1 MTPSKKYYWL
11 RLKDDFFQQ
20 KEIKK
25 LRKIAG
31 GDTYTVIYLK
41 MLLIAMKQDNK
52 LYFEGVEDKFEEE
65 LALELD
71 EEIDNVKMTLAFLKV
86 QNLIE
91 QITEEDFLLT
101 KCCDMVGKETAGAE
115 RTRKCRQNKI
125 ENNNILLQCN
135 TDVTISNTE
144 IEKEKD
150 IYIDINNNV
159 HQDAQNA
166 PSKKEINSFFELI
179 WSLYP
184 SKKGKANISDSKKKE
199 LFKYGDEIKIAIQR
213 YIEFVEQTRKKG
225 FALEYKNGSTFF
237 NSGYVDYLDDNYS
250 PMPTEVITKSNN
262 SKLNSPNKFHNFEQ
276 RVEDYTP
283 EQLEEIGRKNL
294 EKKLKKLGMG
304 GSHESAN

>member
-41 MLLIAMKQDNK
+41 MLLIAMKQENK

-71 EEIDNVKMTLAFLKV
+71 EEVDNVKMTLAFLKA

-101 KCCDMVGKETAGAE
+101 KCCDMVGKETVGAE

-125 ENNNILLQCN
+125 ESNNILLQCN
-135 TDVTISNTE
+135 TDVTKSNTE
-144 IEKEKD
+144 KEKEKE
-150 IYIDINNNV
+150 IYIDINNIV
-159 HQDAQNA
+159 HQDA
-166 PSKKEINSFFELI
+166 PHTPTKKEINDYFEKI
-179 WSLYP
+179 WALYP
-184 SKKGKANISDSKKKE
+184 SKKGKANISDSKKKA
-199 LFKYGDEIKIAIQR
+199 LYLLGDELIQAIQR
-213 YIEFVEQTRKKG
+213 YIQYVEQKRNNG

-237 NSGYVDYLDDNYS
+237 NSGYTDYLDNNYT
-250 PMPTEVITKSNN
+250 PEPIKN
-262 SKLNSPNKFHNFEQ
+262 SVKINTIKPNKFHNYEQ
-276 RVEDYTP
+276 RIGDYTA
-283 EQLEEIGRKNL
+283 EDLEEIGRKNL
-294 EKKLKKLGMG
+294 EKKLKKLGIG
-304 GSHESAN
+304 ETK